1 MYMKDQKNTL
11 LKWVAVLFTAVGVF
25 SCQDQIVLEGEG
37 IISGEIFETNKA
49 TFDVFA
55 SHKSVS
61 AVQTNKL
68 PIYQLGNFNHPVY
81 GKTSASVATQ
91 LRLQN
96 SQGNPVFGLRAQ
108 GNETTATTQE
118 NERVTSV
125 YLYLPFQINTRADS
139 DLDGLIDLYDAD
151 PQDANSDTDGD
162 GVTDIIENNSGTNP
176 LNPDTDG
183 DGINDAEDTET
194 AANLYARS
202 FDLDSIY
209 GDLET
214 PFNLRVKKLDY
225 FLRDLDPASN
235 FTETQTYFSD
245 QDFDPSF
252 TSELLY
258 DGPAE
263 ITDQEFLFYNNED
276 NPDTEDVDES
286 LTLSSRQNP
295 GIRVPLNSDFFQR
308 YLIDQEGSDNLI
320 SQSNFA
326 TYFRGLHLSLAEEDQ
341 IMLLLDFTKANIVV
355 NYTYDSYDAE
365 GLRTENQSQY
375 TLSLL
380 TGGGNNPIIG
390 NAVNTFS
397 NSNYAAEVLSALQNQ
412 ENASRIYLKGGAG
425 VYSELSLF
433 NSENE
438 QAIIE
443 QIKANRWV
451 VNEARLVFHV
461 DTEALAASSM
471 PEPPRLYLYNA
482 ETLKPIMRFNTEV
495 YEDDSPLGVFKNY
508 DGILQSE
515 NGKGTQYR
523 VRITDHINNII
534 LRDSS
539 NVKLALGLTSD
550 IRVNLSSVAKLSNGE
565 TGKLPNMSA
574 TTPLGTVLYGNNVGP
589 QDADKKLQLEIFY
602 TKSN

>member
-1 MYMKDQKNTL
+1 MKNTL
-11 LKWVAVLFTAVGVF
+11 IRWSSILLVAVGVF
-25 SCQDQIVLEGEG
+25 SCEDQIILEGEG

-55 SHKSVS
+55 SHKSVG

-81 GKTSASVATQ
+81 GKTSAEVVTQ

-96 SQGNPVFGLRAQ
+96 SQGNPTFGLRAQ
-108 GNETTATTQE
+108 ANELSATTQE
-118 NERVTSV
+118 NERVTGV
-125 YLYLPFQINTRADS
+125 YLYLPFQINSRADS
-139 DLDGLIDLYDAD
+139 DLDGLVDIYDAD
-151 PQDANSDTDGD
+151 PEDSNSDTDGD
-162 GVTDIIENNSGTNP
+162 GVTDILENNSGTNP
-176 LNPDTDG
+176 LDPDTDG
-183 DGINDAEDTET
+183 DGINDGEDTDT

-214 PFNLRVKKLDY
+214 PFNLKVKKLDY

-235 FTETQTYFSD
+235 FTETQSYFSD
-245 QDFDPSF
+245 QRFDPAF
-252 TSELLY
+252 TSEVLY

-263 ITDQEFLFYNNED
+263 ITDKEFLIYNNED
-276 NPDTEDVDES
+276 DPATEDVDES
-286 LTLSSRQNP
+286 LTLSARQNP
-295 GIRVPLNSDFFQR
+295 GIRVPLSSEFFQR
-308 YLIDQEGSDNLI
+308 YLLDQEGSDNLI

-326 TYFRGLHLSLAEEDQ
+326 SYFRGVHLSLSEEAQ

-355 NYTYDSYDAE
+355 EYSYDVYDSD
-365 GLRTENQSQY
+365 GVQTESNSQY
-375 TLSLL
+375 TLSML

-397 NSNYAAEVLSALQNQ
+397 NPNYAAAVTTALQNQ

-433 NSENE
+433 ASENE

-461 DTEALAASSM
+461 DTDALASSNV

-482 ETLKPIMRFNTEV
+482 ETLNPIMRFNTEV
-495 YEDDSPLGVFKNY
+495 YEDDSALGVFKNY
-508 DGILQSE
+508 DGILQSD
-515 NGKGTQYR
+515 NGRGTQYR

-539 NVKLALGLTSD
+539 NVKLALGVTSD
-550 IRVNLSSVAKLSNGE
+550 IRVNLSSVAKLANGE

-574 TTPLGTVLYGNNVGP
+574 TTPLGTVLFGNNLGP
-589 QDADKKLQLEIFY
+589 SEAGKKLQLEIFY

>member
-1 MYMKDQKNTL
+1 M
-11 LKWVAVLFTAVGVF
+11 VAVGVF
-25 SCQDQIVLEGEG
+25 SCEDQIILEGEG

-55 SHKSVS
+55 SHKSVG

-81 GKTSASVATQ
+81 GKTSAEVVTQ

-96 SQGNPVFGLRAQ
+96 SQGNPTFGLRAQ
-108 GNETTATTQE
+108 ANELSATTQE
-118 NERVTSV
+118 NERVTGV
-125 YLYLPFQINTRADS
+125 YLYLPFQINSRADS
-139 DLDGLIDLYDAD
+139 DLDGLVDIYDAD
-151 PQDANSDTDGD
+151 PEDSNSDTDGD
-162 GVTDIIENNSGTNP
+162 GVTDILENNSGTNP
-176 LNPDTDG
+176 LDPDTDG
-183 DGINDAEDTET
+183 DGINDGEDTDT

-214 PFNLRVKKLDY
+214 PFNLKVKKLDY

-235 FTETQTYFSD
+235 FTEIQSYFSD
-245 QDFDPSF
+245 QRFDPAF
-252 TSELLY
+252 TSEVLY

-263 ITDQEFLFYNNED
+263 ITDKEFLIYNNED
-276 NPDTEDVDES
+276 DPATEDVDES

-295 GIRVPLNSDFFQR
+295 GIRIPLSSDFFQR
-308 YLIDQEGSDNLI
+308 YLLDQEGSDNLI

-326 TYFRGLHLSLAEEDQ
+326 SYFRGVHLSLSEEAQ
-341 IMLLLDFTKANIVV
+341 IMLLLDFTKANIVIE
-355 NYTYDSYDAE
+355 YTYDSYDTD
-365 GLRTENQSQY
+365 GVRSENQSQY
-375 TLSLL
+375 TLSML

-397 NSNYAAEVLSALQNQ
+397 NSNYAAAVTTALQNQ

-433 NSENE
+433 ASENE

-461 DTEALAASSM
+461 DADALASSNA

-482 ETLKPIMRFNTEV
+482 ETLNPIMRFNTEV
-495 YEDDSPLGVFKNY
+495 YEDDSALGVFKNY
-508 DGILQSE
+508 DGILQSN
-515 NGKGTQYR
+515 NGRGTQYR

-539 NVKLALGLTSD
+539 NVKLALGVTSD
-550 IRVNLSSVAKLSNGE
+550 IRVNQSSVAKLSNG
-565 TGKLPNMSA
+565 TSGKLPNMSA
-574 TTPLGTVLYGNNVGP
+574 TTPLGTVLFGNNVGP
-589 QDADKKLQLEIFY
+589 SEADKKLQLEIFY

>member
-1 MYMKDQKNTL
+1 MNQMKNTL
-11 LKWVAVLFTAVGVF
+11 IRWSGILLVAVGVF
-25 SCQDQIVLEGEG
+25 SCEDQIILEGEG

-55 SHKSVS
+55 SHKSVG

-81 GKTSASVATQ
+81 GKTSAEVVTQ

-96 SQGNPVFGLRAQ
+96 SQGNPTFGLRAQ
-108 GNETTATTQE
+108 ANELSATTQE
-118 NERVTSV
+118 NERVTGV
-125 YLYLPFQINTRADS
+125 YLYLPFQINSRADS
-139 DLDGLIDLYDAD
+139 DLDGLVDIYDAD
-151 PQDANSDTDGD
+151 PEDSNSDTDGD
-162 GVTDIIENNSGTNP
+162 GVTDILENNSGTNP
-176 LNPDTDG
+176 LDPDTDG
-183 DGINDAEDTET
+183 DGINDGEDTDT

-214 PFNLRVKKLDY
+214 PFNLKVKKLDY

-235 FTETQTYFSD
+235 FTEIQSYFSD
-245 QDFDPSF
+245 QRFDPAF
-252 TSELLY
+252 TSEVLY

-263 ITDQEFLFYNNED
+263 ITDKEFLIYNNED
-276 NPDTEDVDES
+276 DPATEDVDES
-286 LTLSSRQNP
+286 LTLSARQNP
-295 GIRVPLNSDFFQR
+295 GIRVPLSSEFFQR
-308 YLIDQEGSDNLI
+308 YLLDQEGSDNLI

-326 TYFRGLHLSLAEEDQ
+326 SYFRGVHLSLSEEAQ

-355 NYTYDSYDAE
+355 EYSYDVYDSD
-365 GLRTENQSQY
+365 GLKTESNSQY
-375 TLSLL
+375 TLSML

-397 NSNYAAEVLSALQNQ
+397 NSNYAAAVTTALQNQ

-433 NSENE
+433 ASENE

-461 DTEALAASSM
+461 DADALASSSV

-482 ETLKPIMRFNTEV
+482 ETLNPIMRFNTEV
-495 YEDDSPLGVFKNY
+495 YEDDSALGVFKNY

-515 NGKGTQYR
+515 NGRGTQYR

-539 NVKLALGLTSD
+539 NVKLALGVTSD
-550 IRVNLSSVAKLSNGE
+550 IRVNQSSVAKLSNG
-565 TGKLPNMSA
+565 TSGKLPNMSA
-574 TTPLGTVLYGNNVGP
+574 TTPLGTVLFGNNVGP
-589 QDADKKLQLEIFY
+589 LEADKKLQLEIFY